1 MADKLAW
8 TGELAWTGR
17 SPRLSRVIG
26 EALLVVIVALA
37 IDVRILASSDA
48 EQHTHGFAYAFGPVI
63 AVGLLA
69 RKRWPLWALGYSL
82 VMLLIYHATGNPGMS
97 PALALAVPVHYAAY
111 AGRFWWAAGAAGLSV
126 VTATAISLLERDGNV
141 VDTLTERLLEAA
153 LLAVLVLLGET
164 RRLRGAEADRSRREA
179 ERIAHDKEL
188 DTDRRLAEQ
197 RLKIARDLHDVLAH
211 TLAAASLQASV
222 AADTL
227 DDDPDTSRAAVEA
240 IWLACR
246 DARVELAAAVG
257 LLRAE
262 GVRALESPGDGSGD
276 PVAGLEQLDRLIE
289 HASRAGLQIEVC
301 TDGAPSSL
309 PPAVNLTAYRVIQ
322 EALTNVARHSTAQT
336 VQLSLTYRPAELS
349 LSVQDDGPAK
359 QPPGRQADD
368 DQGGYGLLGMQE
380 RLAAIGGKLTAG
392 TASGGFLVTAT
403 LPLPADAR
411 SRS

>member
-1 MADKLAW
+1 MADNLAWTGKLAW
-8 TGELAWTGR
+8 TGPP
-17 SPRLSRVIG
+17 PRLSKAIG

-37 IDVRILASSDA
+37 IDVRILASADT
-48 EQHTHGFAYAFGPVI
+48 EQNAHAFTYVFGPVI

-82 VMLLIYHATGNPGMS
+82 AVLLIYHATGNPGMS
-97 PALALAVPVHYAAY
+97 PVLALAVPVHYAAY
-111 AGRFWWAAGAAGLSV
+111 AGRFWWAVGAAGLSV
-126 VTATAISLLERDGNV
+126 VTATAFSLVEHDGTV
-141 VDTLTERLLEAA
+141 VGTLTERLLEAA

-164 RRLRGAEADRSRREA
+164 RRLRGTEADRSRREA
-179 ERIAHDKEL
+179 ERIARDKEL

-211 TLAAASLQASV
+211 TLAAASMQASV

-240 IWLACR
+240 IRQACR

-257 LLRAE
+257 LLRSD
-262 GVRALESPGDGSGD
+262 GVRALESPGDKLGD
-276 PVAGLEQLDRLIE
+276 PVAGLEQLDQLIE
-289 HASRAGLQIEVC
+289 RAARAGLRIEVR
-301 TDGAPSSL
+301 TDGTPAPL
-309 PPAVNLTAYRVIQ
+309 PPAVDLTAYRVIQ
-322 EALTNVARHSTAQT
+322 EALTNVARHSSAQT
-336 VQLSLTYRPAELS
+336 VQLRLTYRPVALS
-349 LSVQDDGPAK
+349 LSIQDEGPAN
-359 QPPGRQADD
+359 QPPGRHPDD
-368 DQGGYGLLGMQE
+368 EQGGYGLLGMQE
-380 RLAAIGGKLTAG
+380 RLAAIGGELTAG